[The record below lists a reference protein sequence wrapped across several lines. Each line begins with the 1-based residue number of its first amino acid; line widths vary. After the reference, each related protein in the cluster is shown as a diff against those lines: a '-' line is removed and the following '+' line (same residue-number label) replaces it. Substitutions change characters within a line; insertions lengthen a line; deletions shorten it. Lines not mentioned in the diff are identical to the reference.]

1 MNKIIVSALTGLLM
15 CSSMNMAQAADEKT
29 DKIEEVK
36 QQILQAI
43 DKQVAQANQIRDR
56 EAAIIGQFRSC
67 VQGIKNE
74 ADFNNCDA
82 AKNEAFKKMAIEL
95 EKARLESQKKA
106 IANQEKR
113 LNEESKA
120 KK

>member
-1 MNKIIVSALTGLLM
+1 MNKIIVSAFTVLLM
-15 CSSMNMAQAADEKT
+15 FSGMNIAQAAEEKA

-36 QQILQAI
+36 QQILQAV

-56 EAAIIGQFRSC
+56 ETAIIGQFRLC
-67 VQGIKNE
+67 IQNIKSE

-82 AKNEAFKKMAIEL
+82 AKNESFKKMAIEL

-113 LNEESKA
+113 LNEESKS